1 MVHLPQEMKR
11 DTLSTSGKSRSHAE
25 YTSVGRPVWVSLAD
39 TTWRVAVPTVL
50 FAGIGIAIDLK
61 LETMPLLTLVG
72 MVFGLT
78 AAGALVWRQIKA
90 VESTEDKQ

>member
-11 DTLSTSGKSRSHAE
+11 DTSSTSDKSGPRAE
-25 YTSVGRPVWVSLAD
+25 YTSAARPVWVSLAD

-50 FAGIGIAIDLK
+50 FAGIGIAVDLK
-61 LETMPLLTLVG
+61 LETMPLWTLIG
-72 MVFGLT
+72 MVLGLT

-90 VESTEDKQ
+90 VENTEDKR